1 MNKTINQSRGL
12 TALVV
17 IATFVYI
24 LTSSIAFPV
33 LCKEFYYAQIGNLH
47 IVERS
52 GLSRE
57 QIETAYSEVV
67 DYCIGARKDFA
78 VGGLDYSEA
87 GKQHFE
93 DCRVLFILDLAL
105 LVISI
110 AVLVAW
116 VVIKRKGR
124 VKCAGILGHGPGF
137 WGAALELITFAVIGG
152 LGSID
157 FDKTFVVFHS
167 IFFPGK
173 DNWIFDYRVDPVIKI
188 LPEEFFMRCAI
199 VIVALILIQSLI
211 IMIFDIFQRN
221 AHQSRAVG
229 RNLQ

>member
-1 MNKTINQSRGL
+1 MREGVHQSRVM
-12 TALVV
+12 TAV
-17 IATFVYI
+17 IALAVFVYI
-24 LTSSIAFPV
+24 LTSSIAFPI
-33 LCKEFYYAQIGNLH
+33 LCKPFYYAQIGNLYL
-47 IVERS
+47 EQRS

-57 QIETAYSEVV
+57 QIETAYSEVI
-67 DYCIGARKDFA
+67 DYCIGARKDFS
-78 VGGLDYSEA
+78 VGDLPYSEA

-93 DCRVLFILDLAL
+93 DCRVLFILDLTL
-105 LVISI
+105 LAVSL
-110 AVLVAW
+110 AVLIAW
-116 VVIKRKGR
+116 LVIKRRGR
-124 VKCAGILGHGPGF
+124 IECARLLGRGPGF

-199 VIVALILIQSLI
+199 LIVGLIIVQSII
-211 IMIFDIFQRN
+211 IMIVDKKKKEL
-221 AHQSRAVG
+221 A
-229 RNLQ
+229 